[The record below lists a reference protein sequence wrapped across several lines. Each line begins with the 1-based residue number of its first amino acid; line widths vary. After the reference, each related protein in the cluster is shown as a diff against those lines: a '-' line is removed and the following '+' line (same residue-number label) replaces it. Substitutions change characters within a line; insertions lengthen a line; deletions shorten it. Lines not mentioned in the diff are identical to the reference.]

1 MCYTKDISNS
11 KMNTCKNLITL
22 IIIFLFVFSPFSCK
36 KEKERIMRV
45 SNDSISGVSY
55 TTARAYATIIDPGEG
70 IDQHGHCW
78 STDVEPT
85 ILAMEN
91 ITENGPK
98 DKTGPYSS
106 VMTGLSPG
114 TKYYVRAYVKNKGLI
129 VYSADILPFTTLMVS
144 KPVVTTG
151 TVTDITTSSAIVS
164 AVLNNLGAGAS
175 SVKQHGHCWSS
186 ETPTP
191 VIDDNENKT
200 TLGSRDSTGSYES
213 ELVGLESG
221 TLYYVRAYATND
233 AETAYGE
240 AISFSTD
247 QATNVP
253 SVVTEDLSSVTA
265 TSATCGGSIISDG
278 GSPVIAKGVCW
289 GTKINP
295 DTSDKKTN
303 EGTGSA
309 AFVSEI
315 TGLVENTIYYVRA
328 YATNVTGTGY
338 GENVSFTASDE
349 ISKPTVTTAPADDI
363 TTTTA
368 VCGGNVTY
376 DGGADVTARGVC
388 WDTKGTPTLADK
400 KTNDGSGTGSFTS
413 NITGLLPN
421 TTYYVRAY
429 ATNSEGTSYGSQI
442 SFTTQAEITLPTVT
456 TSAISSITSTSAQG
470 GGNVTFNGG
479 ATVTARGVCWNTTGN
494 PDILD
499 LHTTNGSGTGSF
511 TSNIS
516 GLSPNT
522 TYYVRAYATNSAGT
536 AYGDPVEFT
545 TISKPTVITSTAS
558 FVTATTAQG
567 GGNVTS
573 GGGATIT
580 ARGVC
585 WNTTGNPTLAD
596 EYTNDG
602 SGTGEFISDIT
613 ALSPNTTYYVRA
625 YATNSAGTSYG
636 DQVDFTTTFDKPTV
650 ENTTIS
656 LISVTT
662 AQSGGNVT
670 SNGGTTVTAYG
681 VCWSTSENPTIENNE
696 GFTNDGSG
704 TGLYTSNITG
714 LSPNTTYYVRAYA
727 TNSVGTAYGN
737 ELSFTTKELINIDWQ
752 KLLGGS
758 GNDAAP
764 FIQQTTDGGY
774 IVAGTSDSN
783 DGDVSGHHDS
793 LDYCIVKLTSTGQLD
808 WQKSLGGS
816 SNDELYSVQQTV
828 NGGYIMAGSSKSNDG
843 DVSGNHGY
851 EDYWIVK
858 LTSTGDID
866 WQKSLGG
873 SIGDVAY
880 YIQQTTDGGY
890 IVAGWSGSGD
900 GDVITGQQWNTN
912 YWIVKLTSTGDIDWE
927 NSLGGSAVDQAFY
940 IQQTSDGGYI
950 TAGYSESNDGDV
962 TVNHGSEDYWI
973 VKLTSSGEIDWQKSL
988 GGSGVDVAS
997 SIQQTTDGG
1006 YIVIGISESNDG
1018 DVSGNHGGI
1027 DYWIVKLTSS
1037 GDIDWQK
1044 SLGSSGEEWRW
1055 SHIPIQQTT
1064 DGGYVMAGSSD
1075 TDDGDVSE
1083 IRGGY
1088 DYWIVKL
1095 TSSGEI
1101 DWQKS
1106 LGGCCGGWDIANS
1119 IQQTADGSYIVA
1131 GHSTSWDM
1139 EGHHG
1144 EFDFWIVKF
1153 TKN

>member
-1 MCYTKDISNS
+1 MYYTKDISNFI
-11 KMNTCKNLITL
+11 MNTCKNIIPL
-22 IIIFLFVFSPFSCK
+22 IIIFLFIFSPFSCK

-78 STDVEPT
+78 STNVEPT
-85 ILAMEN
+85 IVAIEN
-91 ITENGPK
+91 ITENGSK
-98 DKTGPYSS
+98 NKTGPYSS
-106 VMTGLSPG
+106 IMTGLSPG
-114 TKYYVRAYVKNKGLI
+114 TKYYVRAYVKNNELI
-129 VYSADILPFTTLMVS
+129 IYGTDILQFTTLAVS

-151 TVTDITTSSAIVS
+151 TVTDITTSSATVS
-164 AVLNNLGAGAS
+164 ASLNSLGTGAS

-186 ETPTP
+186 EITTP

-213 ELVGLESG
+213 ELVSLSSG

-240 AISFSTD
+240 AISFSTA

-253 SVVTEDLSSVTA
+253 SVVTEKLGSITA
-265 TSATCGGSIISDG
+265 TSANCGGSIISDG

-289 GTKINP
+289 NTKINP
-295 DTSDKKTN
+295 DTSDSRTN

-349 ISKPTVTTAPADDI
+349 ISKPTVTTAVADDI

-368 VCGGNVTY
+368 VCGGNVTF

-388 WDTKGTPTLADK
+388 WDTTGTPTLADK
-400 KTNDGSGTGSFTS
+400 KTNDGIGTGSFTS
-413 NITGLLPN
+413 NITGLSPN

-429 ATNSEGTSYGSQI
+429 ATNSEGTAYGSQI
-442 SFTTQAEITLPTVT
+442 SFTTQAEIILPTVT
-456 TSAISSITSTSAQG
+456 TSIVSSITSTSAQG

-494 PDILD
+494 PEISDK
-499 LHTTNGSGTGSF
+499 HTTDGSGTGSF
-511 TSNIS
+511 TSNIT

-545 TISKPTVITSTAS
+545 TISKPIVTTSAVS
-558 FVTATTAQG
+558 FITATTAQS

-573 GGGATIT
+573 GGGATVT

-585 WNTTGNPTLAD
+585 WNTTGNPDISDSHT
-596 EYTNDG
+596 TDG

-613 ALSPNTTYYVRA
+613 GLSPNTTYYVRA

-636 DQVDFTTTFDKPTV
+636 DQVDFTTTFGKPTV

-656 LISVTT
+656 SISVTT

-670 SNGGTTVTAYG
+670 SDGGATVIVRG
-681 VCWSTSENPTIENNE
+681 VCWSTYENPTIENNE

-704 TGLYTSNITG
+704 TGPFTSNITG

-727 TNSVGTAYGN
+727 TNSLGTAYGN
-737 ELSFTTKELINIDWQ
+737 ELSFTTMELINIDWQ

-758 GNDAAP
+758 GNDVAP

-774 IVAGTSDSN
+774 IIAGRSDSD
-783 DGDVSGHHDS
+783 DGDVSGNHG
-793 LDYCIVKLTSTGQLD
+793 LADYWIVKLTSTGEID

-816 SNDELYSVQQTV
+816 GDDWAYSIQQTTD
-828 NGGYIMAGSSKSNDG
+828 GGYIVAGWSWSNDG
-843 DVSGNHGY
+843 DISGNHGGV
-851 EDYWIVK
+851 DYWIVK

-866 WQKSLGG
+866 WDKSLGG
-873 SIGDVAY
+873 SGADFAFF
-880 YIQQTTDGGY
+880 IQQTTDGGY
-890 IVAGWSGSGD
+890 IITGWS
-900 GDVITGQQWNTN
+900 T
-912 YWIVKLTSTGDIDWE
+912 
-927 NSLGGSAVDQAFY
+927 
-940 IQQTSDGGYI
+940 
-950 TAGYSESNDGDV
+950 SNDGDA
-962 TVNHGSEDYWI
+962 TVNHGGEDYWI
-973 VKLTSSGEIDWQKSL
+973 VKLTSTGEIDWQKSL
-988 GGSGVDVAS
+988 GGSGDDGAS
-997 SIQQTTDGG
+997 CIQQTNDGG
-1006 YIVIGISESNDG
+1006 YIVAGYSNSNDG
-1018 DVSGNHGGI
+1018 NVSGNHGGI

-1044 SLGSSGEEWRW
+1044 SLGSSGEENRW
-1055 SHIPIQQTT
+1055 AHIPIQQTT

-1095 TSSGEI
+1095 TTTGDI

-1106 LGGCCGGWDIANS
+1106 LGGCCGGWDNANS
-1119 IQQTADGSYIVA
+1119 IQQTADGSYIIA
-1131 GHSTSWDM
+1131 GNSTSLDL

-1144 EFDFWIVKF
+1144 ESDFWIVKF
-1153 TKN
+1153 TEN